1 MFMKKIEKVN
11 FEKKK
16 KKQMETNAWKIT
28 KYANN

>member
-11 FEKKK
+11 FEKKNQ
-16 KKQMETNAWKIT
+16 QMETNALQIT

>member
-11 FEKKK
+11 VEKKIQ
-16 KKQMETNAWKIT
+16 QMETNAWKIT

>member
-11 FEKKK
+11 FEKKNQ
-16 KKQMETNAWKIT
+16 QMETNAWKIT